1 MLFHI
6 PETHLLAKKMGPCKH
21 SNQTCTLLSPQN
33 VLELSVCDEDTLT
46 PDDHLLTILYDL
58 TKLCFRKKTHVKFPL
73 NPEVGAGVQ
82 ALSVLSHK
90 EELLMSGA
98 ALRASLHVAKSENDS
113 TAGSVPVSGLLAVWP
128 GRMDLILLRSFSS
141 SVQWQW

>member
-1 MLFHI
+1 M
-6 PETHLLAKKMGPCKH
+6 
-21 SNQTCTLLSPQN
+21 
-33 VLELSVCDEDTLT
+33 LELSVCDEDTLT

-82 ALSVLSHK
+82 ALSVLPHK

-98 ALRASLHVAKSENDS
+98 ALRASLHVVKSENDS
-113 TAGSVPVSGLLAVWP
+113 IAGSVPVLGLLAVWP